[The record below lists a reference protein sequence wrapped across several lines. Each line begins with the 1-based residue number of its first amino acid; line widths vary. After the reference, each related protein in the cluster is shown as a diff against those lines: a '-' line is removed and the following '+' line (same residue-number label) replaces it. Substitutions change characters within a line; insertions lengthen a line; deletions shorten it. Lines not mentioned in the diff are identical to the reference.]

1 MVAWRLSQLYTFVSG
16 RIAGCDVEGEQEGR
30 VSLSE
35 HVVTNAVVRRP
46 VERETIRVGVIGAGF
61 GASVHVPALR
71 RVPGVTVAA
80 ICGAHAGRIRDVA
93 AELEI
98 PASYSDYRELFESGA
113 IDAVTIA
120 TPPHLHHPVALAACE
135 AGLHVL
141 CEKPMARS
149 VAEAR
154 DMLRMA
160 REAGVCHAVAH
171 QMRHDPARHRLK
183 ELLDDGFIGRLHSVS
198 VMVYRSALADPTR
211 RTSGWLTDAASA
223 GGVLSAIGSHYIDAL
238 RWWFGDIHWVAGAV
252 STAIPERAVS
262 GREGL
267 LPVDADDNTAFV
279 VRFSN
284 GALGSVH
291 ISYTSAVDIG
301 EEIIATGS
309 DGVLIIQ
316 DNGRLFGA
324 RRGERIQNLLPAYVP
339 GSGDRSGPARHI
351 RAFSILVG
359 EWILAMRT
367 GAEASPS
374 FDDGAKVQEVLDAVS
389 RSQQLSRWIDL
400 SGNKWP
406 V

>member
-1 MVAWRLSQLYTFVSG
+1 M
-16 RIAGCDVEGEQEGR
+16 
-30 VSLSE
+30 SLSE
-35 HVVTNAVVRRP
+35 QMVAGAVVRRP
-46 VERETIRVGVIGAGF
+46 VEQETIRVGVVGTGF

-71 RVPGVTVAA
+71 RVPGVAVAA
-80 ICGAHAGRIRDVA
+80 ICGTHRGRVRDVA
-93 AELEI
+93 ADLDI
-98 PASYSDYRELFESGA
+98 PASFSDYRELLESGT

-120 TPPHLHHPVALAACE
+120 TPPHLHHSMVLAACE
-135 AGLHVL
+135 AGIHVL

-171 QMRHDPARHRLK
+171 QMRHDPARQRLK
-183 ELLDDGFIGRLHSVS
+183 ELLDEGFVGRLHSVS

-211 RTSGWLTDAASA
+211 RTPGWLADSSSA

-252 STAIPERAVS
+252 ATAVPERAIS
-262 GREGL
+262 GREGPQ
-267 LPVDADDNTAFV
+267 PVDADDNAAV
-279 VRFSN
+279 VLRFAS
-284 GALGSVH
+284 GAIGTVH
-291 ISYTSAVDIG
+291 ISYTAAADVG

-324 RRGERIQNLLPAYVP
+324 RHGERIQNLMPAYIP
-339 GSGDRSGPARHI
+339 GTGDRSGPARHV

-359 EWILAMRT
+359 GWVLAMRT
-367 GAEASPS
+367 GTEATPS

>member
-1 MVAWRLSQLYTFVSG
+1 
-16 RIAGCDVEGEQEGR
+16 
-30 VSLSE
+30 VSLSGQMA
-35 HVVTNAVVRRP
+35 TGAVVRRP
-46 VERETIRVGVIGAGF
+46 VERETIRVGVVGAGF

-71 RVPGVTVAA
+71 RVPGVSVAA
-80 ICGAHAGRIRDVA
+80 ICGAHAGRAREVA
-93 AELEI
+93 SELDI
-98 PASYSDYRELFESGA
+98 PASYGDYRELFDAGA

-120 TPPHLHHPVALAACE
+120 TPPHLHHPMVLAACE
-135 AGLHVL
+135 AGLHIL

-171 QMRHDPARHRLK
+171 QMRHDPARQRLK
-183 ELLDDGFIGRLHSVS
+183 ELLDEGFVGRVHSVS
-198 VMVYRSALADPTR
+198 VMVYRAALADPTR
-211 RTSGWLTDAASA
+211 RTPAWLADASSA

-252 STAIPERAVS
+252 ATAVPERAIS

-267 LPVDADDNTAFV
+267 RPVDADDNTAFV
-279 VRFSN
+279 VRFAS
-284 GALGSVH
+284 GAIGTVH
-291 ISYTSAVDIG
+291 ISYTSAADVG
-301 EEIIATGS
+301 EEIIATGN

-324 RRGERIQNLLPAYVP
+324 RHGERIQNLMPAYIP
-339 GSGDRSGPARHI
+339 GTGDRSGPARHI

-359 EWILAMRT
+359 EWVLAMRT
-367 GAEASPS
+367 GTEASPS

>member
-1 MVAWRLSQLYTFVSG
+1 MRSDAAERDPL
-16 RIAGCDVEGEQEGR
+16 
-30 VSLSE
+30 VSLSGQMAPG
-35 HVVTNAVVRRP
+35 AVVRRP
-46 VERETIRVGVIGAGF
+46 LERETIRVGVVGAGF
-61 GASVHVPALR
+61 GATVHVPALR
-71 RVPGVTVAA
+71 RVPGVDVAA
-80 ICGAHAGRIRDVA
+80 ICSAHAGRAKEA
-93 AELEI
+93 ASDLDI
-98 PASYSDYRELFESGA
+98 PASFSDYRAMFESGT

-120 TPPHLHHPVALAACE
+120 SPPHLHHPMVLAACE

-171 QMRHDPARHRLK
+171 QMRHDPARRRFKDLYD
-183 ELLDDGFIGRLHSVS
+183 EGFIGRLHSVS
-198 VMVYRSALADPTR
+198 VVVFRAALADPAR
-211 RTSGWLTDAASA
+211 RTPAWLADASSA

-252 STAIPERAVS
+252 ETAVPERAIS
-262 GREGL
+262 GREGQV
-267 LPVDADDNTAFV
+267 PVDADDNTAFV
-279 VRFSN
+279 VRFAN
-284 GALGSVH
+284 GAIGSVH
-291 ISYTSAVDIG
+291 ISYTAATEVG
-301 EEIIATGS
+301 EQILAAGS

-316 DNGRLFGA
+316 DNGKLFGA
-324 RRGERIQNLLPAYVP
+324 RHGERIENQMPAYMP
-339 GSGDRSGPARHI
+339 GSGNRTGSARHI
-351 RAFSILVG
+351 RGFSILVG
-359 EWILAMRT
+359 EWVLAMRT
-367 GAEASPS
+367 GTEAEPS

>member
-1 MVAWRLSQLYTFVSG
+1 MSVSG
-16 RIAGCDVEGEQEGR
+16 QMATG
-30 VSLSE
+30 
-35 HVVTNAVVRRP
+35 AVVRRP
-46 VERETIRVGVIGAGF
+46 VERETIRVGVVGAGF

-71 RVPGVTVAA
+71 RVPGVAVAA
-80 ICGAHAGRIRDVA
+80 ICGAHAGRVRDVA
-93 AELEI
+93 SELEI
-98 PASYSDYRELFESGA
+98 PASFSDHRELFESGT

-120 TPPHLHHPVALAACE
+120 TPPHLHHSMVLAACE

-171 QMRHDPARHRLK
+171 QMRHDPARQRLK
-183 ELLDDGFIGRLHSVS
+183 ELLDEGFTGRLHSVS
-198 VMVYRSALADPTR
+198 VMVYRSALADATR
-211 RTSGWLTDAASA
+211 RTPGWLADAASA

-252 STAIPERAVS
+252 STAVTERAIS

-267 LPVDADDNTAFV
+267 RPVDADDNTAFV
-279 VRFSN
+279 VRFAS
-284 GALGSVH
+284 GALGTVH
-291 ISYTSAVDIG
+291 ISYTSAADVG

-324 RRGERIQNLLPAYVP
+324 RHGEPIQNLMPAYIP

-351 RAFSILVG
+351 RPFSILVG
-359 EWILAMRT
+359 EWVLAMRT
-367 GAEASPS
+367 GTEASPS

>member
-1 MVAWRLSQLYTFVSG
+1 MSLSGQTVSG
-16 RIAGCDVEGEQEGR
+16 
-30 VSLSE
+30 
-35 HVVTNAVVRRP
+35 AVVRRP
-46 VERETIRVGVIGAGF
+46 VERETIRVGVVGAGF

-71 RVPGVTVAA
+71 RVPGVAVAA
-80 ICGAHAGRIRDVA
+80 ICGANAGRAREVA

-98 PASYSDYRELFESGA
+98 PDSYADYRALFESGT

-120 TPPHLHHPVALAACE
+120 SPPHLHHPMVLAACE
-135 AGLHVL
+135 AGLHIL
-141 CEKPMARS
+141 CEKPMARN

-171 QMRHDPARHRLK
+171 QMRHDPARQRLK
-183 ELLDDGFIGRLHSVS
+183 ELLDEGFIGRLHSVS
-198 VMVYRSALADPTR
+198 VMVYRSALSDSTR
-211 RTSGWLTDAASA
+211 RIPAWLADASSA
-223 GGVLSAIGSHYIDAL
+223 GGVLSAIGSHYVDAL
-238 RWWFGDIHWVAGAV
+238 RWWFGDVHWVAGAV
-252 STAIPERAVS
+252 STAVPERAIG
-262 GREGL
+262 GREGPQ
-267 LPVDADDNTAFV
+267 PVDADDNTAFV
-279 VRFSN
+279 VRFAN
-284 GALGSVH
+284 GAIGTVH
-291 ISYTSAVDIG
+291 ICYTAAADVG

-316 DNGRLFGA
+316 DKGRLFGA
-324 RRGERIQNLLPAYVP
+324 RHGERIQNLMPAYVP
-339 GSGDRSGPARHI
+339 GAGDGSGPARHI

-359 EWILAMRT
+359 EWVLAMRT
-367 GAEASPS
+367 GTEATPS